1 MKRKKRMGYII
12 RLLLKSQS
20 QLQEQGKKASGF
32 TLIELLVALVVASIM
47 ISALLGF
54 MVDILTTDR
63 KEQARSNTEQ
73 EIQGAIDY
81 IRRDLEQAVYIYD
94 AEGLAA
100 ITGNYNKTECTSGPS
115 SSYSPPG
122 SCSQIPPASD
132 DRVPVLAFWKRKFL
146 PEDQRVTDDEI
157 FVHCLV
163 KLSGGGCNYQDYQVY
178 SLVAYYL
185 IKDDSDIW
193 SGAAR
198 IGRFEIR
205 DGIEDKDGTVL
216 DEKRNEVDPVT
227 GEEKE
232 VKYDL
237 QPSKGFMLFN
247 LGVKGDNL
255 REKMNRWQKHKD
267 PYDLRKN
274 EVEVLVDYIDQT
286 TMDVNTDLCKK
297 AIRVV
302 TDKDAYVPQ
311 QVPDYDNDKFPA
323 DFKTG
328 SFYACVDS
336 ERNVAQVYIRGNA
349 LARTLARG
357 ETEDYSD
364 RQETF
369 FPTTRIQVKGRGVI
383 NF

>member
-1 MKRKKRMGYII
+1 MRYII
-12 RLLLKSQS
+12 RLLLKNQS
-20 QLQEQGKKASGF
+20 QRQDQAKKASGF
-32 TLIELLVALVVASIM
+32 TLIELLVASAIAEIM

-63 KEQARSNTEQ
+63 KEQARSSTEQ

-94 AEGLAA
+94 GDGLAA
-100 ITGNYNKTECTSGPS
+100 ITGNYNETECTSDPS
-115 SSYSPPG
+115 SSYNPPG

-132 DRVPVLAFWKRKFL
+132 DRVPVLAFWRRKIL
-146 PEDQRVTDDEI
+146 PEDKRFNGVEI
-157 FVHCLV
+157 GCLV
-163 KLSGGGCNYQDYQVY
+163 KLPDDKCNKQDYQVY

-185 IKDDSDIW
+185 IKDDNNKW

-205 DGIEDKDGTVL
+205 DGIEDKDGTAL
-216 DEKRNEVDPVT
+216 DGTRTEVDPVNGGT
-227 GEEKE
+227 RT
-232 VKYDL
+232 VSYDL

-247 LGVKGDNL
+247 LGVEGDNL

-267 PYDLRKN
+267 SYTNNVK
-274 EVEVLVDYIDQT
+274 VLVDYIDQT
-286 TMDVNTDLCKK
+286 LMTVDTDLETVNC
-297 AIRVV
+297 
-302 TDKDAYVPQ
+302 TTAYQ
-311 QVPDYDNDKFPA
+311 QIPDYDNSKFPA
-323 DFKTG
+323 GLKTG

-336 ERNVAQVYIRGNA
+336 ERNVAQVYIRENA

-357 ETEDYSD
+357 ETKDYSD
-364 RQETF
+364 RQDTF
-369 FPTTRIQVKGRGVI
+369 FPTTRIQVKGRGLI